1 MENFDI
7 GATNASVTF
16 PDLIINAVTSVAG
29 GGQQGFENVVFNP
42 RQLIQQTNQFSSMPP
57 TKEFT
62 EAITFR
68 NKYTKIISEN
78 YNFPFCSSLINAVPT
93 PWALFQTTIDNQSNN
108 NYVFN
113 ISRIPDF
120 VGKNYI
126 YFKLPAVDLPSSLPP
141 TITDINNSSVE
152 IPSNRFLG
160 AWHNDLI
167 PRIIKNV
174 IIRSKTSGHESY
186 SYSGLNIWLH
196 NILFNN
202 KSKMFDMLSGQ
213 DYFELVYDPF
223 DFSNVVNPYYQSNSQ
238 LVINDVSVNN
248 EFKYIYGKYY
258 ENPVMRNSARTG
270 HSIHERLLRHEE
282 FTLAIPLDIL
292 PIGSNLQNS
301 IPTAALG
308 TDTGFITVEIYDD
321 WFNRAFYLVN
331 TAVSGLAV
339 QQGTTLATNYSTYTG
354 NLDVYNAVLPVNTT
368 PITVDTKVQTTDK
381 ADQVG
386 AVALTGLNLLG
397 ASADQ
402 AVNNGT
408 TGLTLPVKIDNHY
421 APYSPEPFS
430 AQHIKVAT
438 KYTKPD
444 ASGSVTMP
452 SVARSAP
459 RYNISTPNDV
469 LNVRS
474 NLLDEATESVDA
486 RAVSHEAQ
494 QSYLPAEISRTLQ
507 AARYQEIAPRQ
518 DTCWN
523 GNWYLYTPKDIRS
536 ASGNLSAGSFFELYK
551 SKYAIKLL
559 QSGYYMLNQIKD
571 LLTKYPSLFLATTW
585 DSQEFDIDKINEMK
599 ISNDAYIQALA
610 FTFISDENNIE
621 FYTVYPHQLV
631 NAGFPMIGKMQITTE
646 TQQGTVVND
655 WTTLNKIIPY
665 QANIQRPLPTNVG
678 LFTFA
683 PVLTESNFPL
693 AFYDMNIYGSLTI
706 KVSNGNEKY
715 IYTDALGNP
724 VNKIANLKRGKLV
737 VTSIGSNG
745 LLIMNL
751 SMTRLIF

>member
-1 MENFDI
+1 MKKIMDNFDL

-29 GGQQGFENVVFNP
+29 GGMQGFENVVFNP
-42 RQLIQQTNQFSSMPP
+42 RQLIQQTNQFNSIPP
-57 TKEFT
+57 TKDFT

-93 PWALFQTTIDNQSNN
+93 PWALFQTTIDTNSNN

-113 ISRIPDF
+113 ITRIPDF

-126 YFKLPAVDLPSSLPP
+126 YFRLPAVDLPSSLPP
-141 TITDINNSSVE
+141 TITDINNSGVE
-152 IPSNRFLG
+152 VPSNRFLG

-186 SYSGLNIWLH
+186 SYSGLDIWLH
-196 NILFNN
+196 NIIFNN
-202 KSKMFDMLSGQ
+202 SKSKMFDMLAGQ
-213 DYFELVYDPF
+213 DQFELVYDPF
-223 DFSNVVNPYYQSNSQ
+223 DFSNIVNPYYQSNSQ

-258 ENPVMRNSARTG
+258 ENPVVRNVSRTG
-270 HSIHERLLRHEE
+270 HSIHERRLRHEE
-282 FTLAIPLDIL
+282 FTLIIPLDIM

-308 TDTGFITVEIYDD
+308 TDTGFISIEIHDD

-331 TAVSGLAV
+331 TAVSGMPV
-339 QQGTTLATNYSTYTG
+339 QQGTPLNPAYDTYSG
-354 NLDVYNAVLPVNTT
+354 NLDVYNSVLPVNTN
-368 PITVDTKVQTTDK
+368 PITVATTVQASDK

-386 AVALTGLNLLG
+386 AVALTGLSLLG
-397 ASADQ
+397 DNANTNVPS
-402 AVNNGT
+402 GT
-408 TGLTLPVKIDNHY
+408 AGLSLPVQIDDRFV
-421 APYSPEPFS
+421 PYNPEIFS
-430 AQHIKVAT
+430 AQQIKVAT
-438 KYTKPD
+438 KYTAPS
-444 ASGSVTMP
+444 SGSVVMP
-452 SVARSAP
+452 SAARSAP
-459 RYNISTPNDV
+459 AYNISVPNDV

-474 NLLDEATESVDA
+474 KLLDDTADA
-486 RAVSHEAQ
+486 RAVAQ
-494 QSYLPAEISRTLQ
+494 PASYLPPEIAKSIQQTRF
-507 AARYQEIAPRQ
+507 QEIAPRQ

-523 GNWYLYTPKDIRS
+523 GNWYLYAPKDIRS
-536 ASGNLSAGSFFELYK
+536 ASGNLSSGSFFDLYK
-551 SKYAIKLL
+551 AKYSIKLL

-571 LLTKYPSLFLATTW
+571 LLTKYPSLFLSTTW
-585 DSQEFDIDKINEMK
+585 DSQEYDIDKINEMK

-610 FTFISDENNIE
+610 FTFICDENNME
-621 FYTVYPHQLV
+621 FYTIYPHQLV

-646 TQQGTVVND
+646 TQQGTVIND
-655 WTTLNKIIPY
+655 WTTLNRIMPY
-665 QANIQRPLPTNVG
+665 QAHIEKPLPTNIG

-683 PVLTESNFPL
+683 PTLMESNFPL

-706 KVSNGNEKY
+706 KVSNGNEKFS
-715 IYTDALGNP
+715 YTDSLGNP
-724 VNKIANLKRGKLV
+724 VNKIANLKRGKMV

-745 LLIMNL
+745 LLVMNL
-751 SMTRLIF
+751 AMTRLIF